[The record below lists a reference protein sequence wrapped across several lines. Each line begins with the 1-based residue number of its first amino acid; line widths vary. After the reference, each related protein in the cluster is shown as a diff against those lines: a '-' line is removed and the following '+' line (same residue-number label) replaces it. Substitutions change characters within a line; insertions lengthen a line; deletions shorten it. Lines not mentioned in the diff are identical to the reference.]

1 MHVVLRPRHGQRRRQ
16 LEPLSV
22 RLVTVHFHFGTLYAL
37 YCGWLNFFLFV
48 AQPFDD
54 AGASEFSFSTMET
67 DSHSKKLDEISQT
80 LALLTKTVKEI
91 QASQKTVE
99 MALQTPEEK
108 LEEKPSLQT
117 LEEKRQQSQ
126 EMLADK
132 MVGLDLQREI
142 GMLVSPLYSLQPVPE
157 SQANGDNKSI
167 LIHILK
173 QIMLLL
179 GNVIVVSKSKTLSVL
194 SVATTLVSI
203 LIVMLNTLRLVLN
216 AWRKAV

>member
-1 MHVVLRPRHGQRRRQ
+1 MV
-16 LEPLSV
+16 EI
-22 RLVTVHFHFGTLYAL
+22 
-37 YCGWLNFFLFV
+37 FLFV

-132 MVGLDLQREI
+132 MVGLQQDLQREI

-157 SQANGDNKSI
+157 SQATATIKVNKISVDFDPYTET
-167 LIHILK
+167 
-173 QIMLLL
+173 IMLSL
-179 GNVIVVSKSKTLSVL
+179 GNVIVVSKSKTLIVFKRCYYTGKHSYCYVKYI
-194 SVATTLVSI
+194 ATCSECLEKSS
-203 LIVMLNTLRLVLN
+203 L
-216 AWRKAV
+216 KG

>member
-1 MHVVLRPRHGQRRRQ
+1 MV
-16 LEPLSV
+16 EI
-22 RLVTVHFHFGTLYAL
+22 
-37 YCGWLNFFLFV
+37 FLFV

-132 MVGLDLQREI
+132 MVGLQQDLQREI

-157 SQANGDNKSI
+157 SQATATIKVNKISVDFDPYTETNNVVTRKCYRCKQVKDI
-167 LIHILK
+167 DCFKRCYYTGKHSYCYVKYIATCSECLEKSSLK
-173 QIMLLL
+173 
-179 GNVIVVSKSKTLSVL
+179 G
-194 SVATTLVSI
+194 
-203 LIVMLNTLRLVLN
+203 
-216 AWRKAV
+216 